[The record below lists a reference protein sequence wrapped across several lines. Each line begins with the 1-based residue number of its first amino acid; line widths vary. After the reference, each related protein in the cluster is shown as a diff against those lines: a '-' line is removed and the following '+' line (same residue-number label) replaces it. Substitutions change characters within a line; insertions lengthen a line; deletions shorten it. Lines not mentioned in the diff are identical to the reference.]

1 MPGSKSEY
9 SYVPS
14 STPAATSWRRS
25 TAAPS
30 GANCTGMAAPGAASI
45 LGGVEMLKQAQMHVK
60 AKAIIKKQIRLNTDV
75 EKGTAQKLE
84 LSEEFFERENAEEK
98 SSSKSFVDED
108 EEGEQKNIDISINTN
123 DAKLIMCQ
131 KHYI

>member
-1 MPGSKSEY
+1 
-9 SYVPS
+9 
-14 STPAATSWRRS
+14 
-25 TAAPS
+25 
-30 GANCTGMAAPGAASI
+30 
-45 LGGVEMLKQAQMHVK
+45 MLKQAQMHVK
-60 AKAIIKKQIRLNTDV
+60 AKAIIKKQIKLNTDV

-84 LSEEFFERENAEEK
+84 LSEEFFEREEAEEK

-108 EEGEQKNIDISINTN
+108 EEGEQKKLDISINTN